1 MERNIEFIKKVE
13 KTGNLYGNIKD
24 YVKRTPNSESK
35 NCRKFMENPQHFF
48 TEDLCDVM
56 LLQYDIEPKDHI
68 NSNTSRYK
76 KSKEKK

>member
-1 MERNIEFIKKVE
+1 MERNLEFIRQVE
-13 KTGNLYGNIKD
+13 KTGNLYINQRD
-24 YVKRTPNSESK
+24 YGRRAPNSDSK

-56 LLQYDIEPKDHI
+56 LLQYDIDPKEYL
-68 NSNTSRYK
+68 NMSMGGNK